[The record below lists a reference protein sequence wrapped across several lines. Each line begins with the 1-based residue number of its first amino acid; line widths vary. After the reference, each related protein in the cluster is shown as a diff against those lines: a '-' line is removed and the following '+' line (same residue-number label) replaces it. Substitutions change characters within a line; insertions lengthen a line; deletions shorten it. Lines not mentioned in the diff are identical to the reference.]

1 MLGRHLH
8 AVAISMAWMAIPECR
23 KHGGNNQTAIA
34 NKLAGN
40 FRSWEASGNQ
50 CLVGCLDV
58 PYATSAAFKRIE
70 GGQVA
75 KSRRYSSE
83 PHDLSAA
90 WANRRPWRV
99 FICLFVAHGQSG
111 P

>member
-1 MLGRHLH
+1 M
-8 AVAISMAWMAIPECR
+8 
-23 KHGGNNQTAIA
+23 GGNNLAANA

-40 FRSWEASGNQ
+40 FRSWEASGYQ
-50 CLVGCLDV
+50 RLVGCLDA
-58 PYATSAAFKRIE
+58 PHATSAAFKRIKV
-70 GGQVA
+70 GQVA